1 LDAPVARGWEPEL
14 DFLTDGARARALDA
28 RMHAEL
34 ADSLEYL
41 AEQASGAIA
50 FDAGR
55 LGRLIASLR
64 AGTRYPPALF
74 GLYYQ
79 LAFDLLEGPTEAAQR
94 WFAEL
99 CAVAPAPQE
108 LVVSALKP
116 PQASTVAGLYDSLM
130 SGEAKSDVAIRPPSA
145 EVARD
150 FRARFFRAL
159 DLIDRALPE
168 LAAEFRGIVREV
180 ICVVGAPERRVQF
193 DGGSH
198 FQLWGALFLNAS
210 YHPTDEA
217 MVEVIAH
224 ESAHSLLFGFCTAQP
239 LVYNPDSELFP
250 SPLRL
255 DPRPMDG
262 IYHATF
268 VSARMHLAM
277 ARLLASGL
285 LTQAAAQRARE
296 AMDADHRNFLAG
308 DAVVRAHADLSPL
321 GHGLMAGARAY
332 MASTSA

>member
-1 LDAPVARGWEPEL
+1 
-14 DFLTDGARARALDA
+14 
-28 RMHAEL
+28 MHVEL

-41 AEQASGAIA
+41 AAQASGGIA
-50 FDAGR
+50 FDAER
-55 LGRLIASLR
+55 FRQLIASLR
-64 AGTRYPPALF
+64 AGKRYPPVLF

-79 LAFDLLEGPTEAAQR
+79 LAFDLLEGPTEAAAK

-99 CAVAPAPQE
+99 CAVAPAAQD
-108 LVVSALKP
+108 LVVTALDP
-116 PQASTVAGLYDSLM
+116 PQASKVAELYDRLM
-130 SGEAKSDVAIRPPSA
+130 SGEAQTDVAIRPPSA
-145 EVARD
+145 EVAQR
-150 FRARFFRAL
+150 FRARFSRAL

-180 ICVVGAPERRVQF
+180 VCVVGAPERTVQF

-210 YHPTDEA
+210 FHPTDEA

-239 LVYNPDSELFP
+239 LVYNPDSELYP

-277 ARLLASGL
+277 AGLLASGL
-285 LTQAAAQRARE
+285 LTATAAERARG
-296 AMDADHRNFLAG
+296 AMDADRRNFLDG

-321 GHGLMAGARAY
+321 GRELMAGARDY
-332 MASTSA
+332 MAGATA